1 MQATHKLNQG
11 FHWPAGP
18 TLRSHL
24 ERLPYLVHIRFPL
37 TLNLTMDGLPCL
49 FWLRAAFCSTKTFQK
64 HFFDWIFISFS
75 VMAGREDALRLWP
88 SMRCSSGTFLNN
100 FNQID
105 STENLTRLSFTF
117 VSLLILCYFL
127 QLFFFA
133 LYVTMS
139 WVKYLPK
146 IVEIRTINLGVRCG
160 HL

>member
-1 MQATHKLNQG
+1 MD
-11 FHWPAGP
+11 F
-18 TLRSHL
+18 
-24 ERLPYLVHIRFPL
+24 LVLSDSGQHFVPL
-37 TLNLTMDGLPCL
+37 
-49 FWLRAAFCSTKTFQK
+49 K
-64 HFFDWIFISFS
+64 HFKTISLILIFISFS

-100 FNQID
+100 FTQID

-117 VSLLILCYFL
+117 VSLRILCYFL

-139 WVKYLPK
+139 LVKYLPK
-146 IVEIRTINLGVRCG
+146 IVEFRTINFGVRCG